1 MNAIALLII
10 EAAVKYGIPFAL
22 QAIETLNKTQVT
34 MDDWNSLF
42 ALAKT
47 PLGVTPDLT
56 ILGPITDLGVI
67 ESAVP
72 PPSPD
77 SDVPSTAIV
86 IVKRTMNPVGY
97 PAGAVILCNAA
108 GNCWVIYSMSAVTV
122 NGNTWTVK
130 GGPTFWLAPS
140 AR

>member
-1 MNAIALLII
+1 MNPIVLLII

-22 QAIETLNKTQVT
+22 QAIETLQKKEVT
-34 MDDWNSLF
+34 MDDWNNLF
-42 ALAKT
+42 GLART
-47 PLGVTPDLT
+47 PLGVTPDPS

-77 SDVPSTAIV
+77 SDVPSTAIM
-86 IVKRTMNPVGY
+86 IVKKTVNPVGY

-108 GNCWVIYSMSAVTV
+108 GNCWVLYSMASVTV
-122 NGNTWTVK
+122 NGNTWAVK